1 MEKPIVI
8 TATPTYCSVQR
19 CSEWILDLL
28 EDYLSFD
35 DAANQFVMVRGQVR
49 RRTDSPKLR
58 LFNLIDRTFPTGLLS
73 MVCKHLKSLDI
84 SFVVEEKF
92 KNAALTDHDLAWLRP
107 EQKEAVNR
115 VIARKNGILWLPTG
129 AGKTE
134 IAIGLTVKI
143 KTRWLFIVHK
153 KDLLHQ
159 TAERYEKR
167 TGMKAGKIGDGI
179 FDVQDFT
186 VATFQ
191 TLSRGLKT
199 RDRRVT
205 EFLPKI
211 GGVIHDECHTAPAAS
226 SLAVLMGLDNAVY
239 RVGLSGTPLAR
250 GDKRSIYAIGALG
263 PVIYRIRPEVLIEA
277 GRLAK
282 PYIHMPEL
290 TQESSKPTWQGVYG
304 ECIVRSA
311 KRNKMLTEFA
321 KLADKPALL
330 FVKEVKHGHELE
342 RRIRKAGVSCEFLW
356 GEKSTAKRDAAV
368 RRLVTGDIDVLIV
381 SVIFQEGTDIPDVR
395 SVIVG
400 SAGKSAIAAIQRVG
414 RGMRIVEGKKE
425 FYVYD
430 VFDNGH
436 RTLKKWSKERKAAY
450 EAEGYEVF

>member
-1 MEKPIVI
+1 V
-8 TATPTYCSVQR
+8 
-19 CSEWILDLL
+19 LDLL
-28 EDYLSFD
+28 EDFLSFD

-58 LFNLIDRTFPTGLLS
+58 LFNLIDRTFPTGLLP
-73 MVCKHLKSLDI
+73 MVCKHLRELDI
-84 SFVVEEKF
+84 TYRVIEKF
-92 KNAALTDHDLAWLRP
+92 SGAELSDHDLAWLRP

-159 TAERYEKR
+159 TAARYEKR
-167 TGMKAGKIGDGI
+167 TGITAGKIGDGI

-199 RDRRVT
+199 RDKRV
-205 EFLPKI
+205 LQLMQDV

-226 SLAVLMGLDNAVY
+226 SLAVLMGLNNAVY

-263 PVIYRIRPEVLIEA
+263 PVIYRIKPEVLIEA
-277 GRLAK
+277 GHLAK

-290 TQESSKPTWQGVYG
+290 EQDSAKKTWQGVYG
-304 ECIVRSA
+304 ECVVRSA
-311 KRNKMLTEFA
+311 KRNKLLTEFA

-342 RRIRKAGVSCEFLW
+342 KRIRKAGVSCEFLW

-414 RGMRIVEGKKE
+414 RGMRVVAGKKE
-425 FYVYD
+425 FHVYD
-430 VFDNGH
+430 VFDTGH
-436 RTLKKWSKERKAAY
+436 RTLKKWAKERKAAY
-450 EAEGYEVF
+450 ELEGYTVVVHDEF

>member
-186 VATFQ
+186 VATFHI
-191 TLSRGLKT
+191 
-199 RDRRVT
+199 RDDAFERM
-205 EFLPKI
+205 
-211 GGVIHDECHTAPAAS
+211 
-226 SLAVLMGLDNAVY
+226 LAL
-239 RVGLSGTPLAR
+239 
-250 GDKRSIYAIGALG
+250 
-263 PVIYRIRPEVLIEA
+263 
-277 GRLAK
+277 
-282 PYIHMPEL
+282 H
-290 TQESSKPTWQGVYG
+290 
-304 ECIVRSA
+304 
-311 KRNKMLTEFA
+311 
-321 KLADKPALL
+321 
-330 FVKEVKHGHELE
+330 H
-342 RRIRKAGVSCEFLW
+342 
-356 GEKSTAKRDAAV
+356 
-368 RRLVTGDIDVLIV
+368 
-381 SVIFQEGTDIPDVR
+381 
-395 SVIVG
+395 
-400 SAGKSAIAAIQRVG
+400 IAALVNVLEIQ
-414 RGMRIVEGKKE
+414 
-425 FYVYD
+425 
-430 VFDNGH
+430 
-436 RTLKKWSKERKAAY
+436 
-450 EAEGYEVF
+450 